1 MPTYLQKVTS
11 PSSNNGSV
19 YTDPAPAITVTG
31 TTTMGVRPQWTAHP
45 EILTI
50 HNPGTDDLELT
61 LPITVDNVNFIISV
75 QPADTVIA
83 PGGSTTFT
91 VEATAEERGSFSG
104 TISIINNSAITPY
117 EVDVSVDI
125 TMVFEDHFSVAASAP
140 LGTGVDADVRG
151 VWDFTETNGGE
162 FSKAGGE
169 LVVPAQT
176 PAAVEGSMA
185 GLAKPT
191 SGQAY
196 HTRPT
201 GKALFAATQL
211 NHTTRASQ
219 KVIGFWPTSVINGNP
234 RLALQTASNLLR
246 INRAGNTTGESH
258 AYSATVDYPG
268 GCAWHSE
275 GYHAMAKIDGLWL
288 RTGHVEASDSQA
300 YLGVSNMDAVGT
312 LDPFVANGIDE
323 SLYAPTINL
332 TNPSVG
338 NLADMPDGDSYI
350 EVKFTTL
357 PSTTFR
363 LKFRKDGA
371 NGYEL
376 RVTSGGAIQ
385 LYRINSAPNTVNDLI
400 AQDTT
405 NVLSAG
411 GTARLYVRGNQI
423 VVERDNLVIIT
434 STTKSHEYLRAT
446 GFELV
451 ANGGATFTV
460 KVWKSYLRD
469 AAGFGPEKITNGDFA
484 SGSTGWTTP
493 AGWAVSGG
501 KMVKTAGAANYLM
514 QNAGL
519 TAGKYYKVVFTISDY
534 VAGAV
539 VLGLG
544 PQTSYFDAR
553 IAFAANGTYTVYL
566 IAQNTDIRFL
576 ANSGTTA
583 LSLDDISVTECLFVN
598 DTLHAAQDALLPP

>member
-1 MPTYLQKVTS
+1 MARSRTLARRFYTPVFEGGGVPSISITGDTDMGTS
-11 PSSNNGSV
+11 AQGEGDSV
-19 YTDPAPAITVTG
+19 I
-31 TTTMGVRPQWTAHP
+31 W
-45 EILTI
+45 TI
-50 HNPGTDDLELT
+50 HNLGTDDLELT
-61 LPITVDNVNFIISV
+61 LPITIDDANFNIV
-75 QPADTVIA
+75 QPAETTIE

-91 VEATAEERGSFSG
+91 IEATAEERGSFSG
-104 TISIINNSAITPY
+104 TVSVVNSSPVSPY
-117 EVDVSVDI
+117 TRDVSVI
-125 TMVFEDHFSVAASAP
+125 ISQVFEDHFSVAASAP

-151 VWDFTETNGGE
+151 VWDFVESNGGE
-162 FSKAGGE
+162 FSKAGGV

-211 NHTTRASQ
+211 NHTTRGKQ
-219 KVIGFWPTSVINGNP
+219 KFGWWPSSSIDGSP
-234 RLALQTASNLLR
+234 RLAVQTDSNLLR
-246 INRAGNTTGESH
+246 INRAGTITGESH
-258 AYSATVDYPG
+258 AYSATVDYPE
-268 GCAWHSE
+268 GCAWYSE
-275 GYHAMAKIDGLWL
+275 GYIAMAKVNDLWML
-288 RTGHVEASDSQA
+288 TGHVPASDTQA
-300 YLGVSNMDAVGT
+300 YLGISNMDAVGT
-312 LDPFVANGIDE
+312 VDPVVANGIDD
-323 SLYAPTINL
+323 SLYVPAISL

-338 NLADMPDGDSYI
+338 NLTDLPDGDIYF
-350 EVKFTTL
+350 ETKFTTL

-469 AAGFGPEKITNGDFA
+469 AAGFGSEKVTNGDFA

-544 PQTSYFDAR
+544 PQTSYFDSR